1 VTLSFLCSV
10 FFWLI
15 AGILSVS
22 LSSCILRVP
31 LVFLLFSRLVQ
42 GRARSSPTPPP
53 REETSGP
60 SWTPTT

>member
-10 FFWLI
+10 FFWLL

-22 LSSCILRVP
+22 MSCFILCVS
-31 LVFLLFSRLVQ
+31 LVFLLCSCLVQ

-53 REETSGP
+53 HEETSLP
-60 SWTPTT
+60 SWAPTT